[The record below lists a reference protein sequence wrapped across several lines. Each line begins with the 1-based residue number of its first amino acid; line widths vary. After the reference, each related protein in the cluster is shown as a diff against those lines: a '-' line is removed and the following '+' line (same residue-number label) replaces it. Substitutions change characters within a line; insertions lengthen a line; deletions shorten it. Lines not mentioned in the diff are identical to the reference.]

1 MCAVPDSVIPVIKQS
16 NSAGR
21 RLLLGFALLS
31 VLMLVFSLVNING
44 LQRIGDQ
51 VATESELARARSV
64 ATRKL
69 EASAANYMLGV
80 KAAQSVESGEQG
92 FDMAAHADEFER
104 YLRAYIDLAD
114 TPQRRQLAETI

>member
-1 MCAVPDSVIPVIKQS
+1 
-16 NSAGR
+16 
-21 RLLLGFALLS
+21 
-31 VLMLVFSLVNING
+31 MLVFSLVNING

-92 FDMAAHADEFER
+92 FDMATHADEFER
-104 YLRAYIDLAD
+104 YLRAYTDLAD